1 MIIYDYEQS
10 LSTLWWM
17 HGSVVP
23 KVLWVSLVCAVN
35 GVIAVFFKDQYNLY
49 ITDTSHAL
57 IGTAV
62 ALLVV
67 LKSTIAYQHFA
78 AAKQSVY
85 SFMDAVRALAAQIQ
99 VSDRSPVGS
108 IFSSAAVQRSIY

>member
-1 MIIYDYEQS
+1 MIIYDHEQS

-23 KVLWVSLVCAVN
+23 KVLWVSLICSVN

-67 LKSTIAYQHFA
+67 FKSTIAYQHFA

-108 IFSSAAVQRSIY
+108 IFSSVAVQRSIY